1 MVYLPIEIKD
11 KIILMSYKLLYED
24 VLSEFKEYIN
34 EYDFLF
40 PFKRNILLIESTI
53 VFYEDNE
60 DEDQLNEVIFETIEE
75 LIILN

>member
-40 PFKRNILLIESTI
+40 PFKRYILLIESTI

-60 DEDQLNEVIFETIEE
+60 DQDELNEVIFETIEE

>member
-60 DEDQLNEVIFETIEE
+60 DQDELNEVIFETIEE

>member
-60 DEDQLNEVIFETIEE
+60 DEDELNEVIFETIEE

>member
-60 DEDQLNEVIFETIEE
+60 DENELNEVIFETIEE

>member
-40 PFKRNILLIESTI
+40 PFKRYILLIESSI

-60 DEDQLNEVIFETIEE
+60 DEDELNEVIFETIEE